1 MNTINAIRIFIE
13 SQKGKII
20 TQKDFEWNQFRS
32 LLSQHPTWKNKI
44 DTIEK
49 YFVTTGFN
57 KMCTVLKIKPT
68 WTTKFIL
75 ISWRKCKPQR
85 NKKENNKSELIN
97 PEEDERRTNGG
108 RMEDERS
115 KSVLRVHSAS
125 PFCESEITLI
135 SPQLSGAMRN
145 AIHRQIVI
153 WKRQNQRSRQCCQC
167 KSTILLHV
175 DHILSFVQLQR
186 DFLKFQTDIPSTFY
200 YNRKT
205 CQPRFID
212 KKFARRWQCYHK
224 KHAKLQWLCKTCNLK
239 KG

>member
-1 MNTINAIRIFIE
+1 MDTIDSIRVFIE

-20 TQKDFEWNQFRS
+20 THKNFEWNQFRI

-44 DTIEK
+44 DTIES

-68 WTTKFIL
+68 WTTKYIL
-75 ISWRKCKPQR
+75 VSWRKCKPQR
-85 NKKENNKSELIN
+85 NKNKQNKPEPIN
-97 PEEDERRTNGG
+97 VR
-108 RMEDERS
+108 
-115 KSVLRVHSAS
+115 
-125 PFCESEITLI
+125 SEITLL

-145 AIHRQIVI
+145 AIYRQIII

-167 KSTILLHV
+167 NSTELLHV

-186 DFLKFQTDIPSTFY
+186 DFLKVQTDIPSTFY

-224 KHAKLQWLCKTCNLK
+224 KHAKLQWLCKICNLK